1 MSVVRQVVAPALRQ
15 ARALLVLLARW
26 NLVLALGMAGFTLA
40 AQALAG
46 LPREPLAALVVFL
59 TLYAVYSLDR
69 AAEPDADGLTHPER
83 ARFSR
88 TNARLMRA
96 TALAA
101 YATAL
106 PLAWAYAGPRG
117 AAAALLPLAAVLVY
131 SFPFL
136 PAPLA
141 RRLGFSRLKE
151 VLVLKNVVVAATLA
165 ATPTLLLAAAD
176 AGADARPALAGVGA
190 FLFGRWWINTVL
202 FDLRDEAGDR
212 ANGIR
217 TVPVVLG
224 RARTLRLLHTANA
237 LVGAAAFLAPLLL
250 PVSRLWVFLS
260 AGGVYAWVYLTM
272 MDAPGADEHFVCDV
286 VADGELLV
294 VSALVLLASR

>member
-1 MSVVRQVVAPALRQ
+1 MSSVPRVAAPALRRT
-15 ARALLVLLARW
+15 RALLVLLARW
-26 NLVLALGMAGFTLA
+26 NLVLALGMAGMTLA
-40 AQALAG
+40 AQTLAG
-46 LPREPLAALVVFL
+46 LPREPLAALAVFL
-59 TLYAVYSLDR
+59 TLYSVYSLDR

-88 TNARLMRA
+88 TNAGLMRA

-117 AAAALLPLAAVLVY
+117 AAAVLLPLAAVLVY

-165 ATPTLLLAAAD
+165 ATPTLLLAAG
-176 AGADARPALAGVGA
+176 GADARPALAGVGL

-224 RARTLRLLHTANA
+224 RARVLRLLHAANLA
-237 LVGAAAFLAPLLL
+237 LGAAALAAPLLL
-250 PVSRLWVFLS
+250 PLPS
-260 AGGVYAWVYLTM
+260 AFALLAAGSVYAWGYLRAMGT
-272 MDAPGADEHFVCDV
+272 GADEHFVCDV

-294 VSALVLLASR
+294 LSALVLLASR